1 MGGLD
6 RATELPRDAGTR
18 IIRYDHQASHTTSA
32 DAVLN
37 SHEMPHA
44 QSHNG
49 KAQAYISDVISAS
62 SGEGIFYPA
71 ETLQK
76 ANSAP
81 DRAGQIFSSL
91 GRENG
96 NNEIMNQI
104 IHKM

>member
-6 RATELPRDAGTR
+6 RATEPPPDAGTR
-18 IIRYDHQASHTTSA
+18 LIRYDHQASHATSA
-32 DAVLN
+32 DAVPN

-71 ETLQK
+71 EALQK
-76 ANSAP
+76 NKQ
-81 DRAGQIFSSL
+81 RT
-91 GRENG
+91 
-96 NNEIMNQI
+96 
-104 IHKM
+104 